1 MINLL
6 LKPLQ
11 LAVLLRQRL
20 SSAVGASVFILTLL
34 CCSCIPAVHIL
45 SSRLILMVKDTRNS
59 EFVARVNGTVITR
72 SQLQNRL
79 NMDTTDKAHALS
91 NLIDE
96 TLLVQIAWDQG
107 INMHQQARDYMAAN
121 AARVRTVERTTGM
134 NENDL
139 EKITEEGL
147 LAQAVAKNI
156 SSSFPVTYSET
167 RNYYARSADDF
178 MAPETVRMSEIL
190 IAPCGIR
197 KDPYLMFQNQDKN
210 VLEALQKA
218 EKIHRLVLKGEK
230 FEDAARHFSS
240 GVTAKNGGDL
250 GIFMKDSMDKSIAS
264 VVFTMPV
271 GSVSE
276 VITTRGGFIL
286 LHVTEHS
293 QAHLRSFSD
302 AKADVMAVLAR
313 QTLGEY
319 LDSTR
324 SASILEVRS
333 GFVDEVNQELDT
345 SPSDPKQ
352 DLFISIILLCIALG
366 SIIVIELILHNQL
379 LVPHQ

>member
-1 MINLL
+1 
-6 LKPLQ
+6 
-11 LAVLLRQRL
+11 LLRQRL

-156 SSSFPVTYSET
+156 SSSFPVTYSEA